1 MRISLTPVARVSA
14 VLAVSLALGFTAGCH
29 RDPNKLKHRYLES
42 GERYAQQ
49 GKNKEAAIQF
59 SNALKVDHNFA
70 EAHYQLS
77 KVYLTQG
84 SVLPAFQELRHT
96 VDLQPNNLKARIDLG
111 NMFLGGRLPDKATEQ
126 ANAVL
131 AIDGNNAD
139 AFALLA
145 AVAAAK
151 GNLAEALTQIQHAL
165 AIDPNRAAF
174 HASLGMLQSSDP
186 ATASDGEQQ
195 LRKAVALDD
204 KNVGAHIVL
213 ASLLQKKGDIQGAE
227 AQMKAAI
234 AADPKNVM
242 ARASLAELYLRQN
255 DTPKAEQTLRQATED
270 LSDSETGAGMLATY
284 YIRTNQVAPGAAT
297 YADLVA
303 KHPKSTPLK
312 VAYLRLLI
320 LNRDIPKAR
329 TVGAELAKTDS
340 TLPEVAVLNGMILL
354 NDNKIT
360 DAYNELQKAAKANPD
375 SLVVKIWLG
384 RAARAKGDTTV
395 AMQSY
400 RDAVKLN
407 PRSIEA
413 QSGLAEAAL
422 DAHDISTLQQVANSV
437 IALSPQYANAYIWRG
452 VAEGSNK
459 AFDKAV

>member
-1 MRISLTPVARVSA
+1 MKISLTPISRVSA

-77 KVYLTQG
+77 KVYLKQG

-213 ASLLQKKGDIQGAE
+213 ASLLQKKGDLQGAE
-227 AQMKAAI
+227 AQMKAAV
-234 AADPKNVM
+234 AAD
-242 ARASLAELYLRQN
+242 
-255 DTPKAEQTLRQATED
+255 
-270 LSDSETGAGMLATY
+270 
-284 YIRTNQVAPGAAT
+284 
-297 YADLVA
+297 
-303 KHPKSTPLK
+303 
-312 VAYLRLLI
+312 LLEG
-320 LNRDIPKAR
+320 DQGV
-329 TVGAELAKTDS
+329 VGAFKKLERLVREGDGRVDGRRRYRGDNLKG
-340 TLPEVAVLNGMILL
+340 AV
-354 NDNKIT
+354 
-360 DAYNELQKAAKANPD
+360 
-375 SLVVKIWLG
+375 
-384 RAARAKGDTTV
+384 R
-395 AMQSY
+395 
-400 RDAVKLN
+400 
-407 PRSIEA
+407 
-413 QSGLAEAAL
+413 
-422 DAHDISTLQQVANSV
+422 
-437 IALSPQYANAYIWRG
+437 
-452 VAEGSNK
+452 
-459 AFDKAV
+459 